1 MKARVSV
8 FGGYIS
14 VHSTVYSVQILSVI
28 EIKFANKTK
37 KQLKLH
43 KVIFS
48 DWQCHEVPL
57 FVIGMFVIDHKE
69 KVNLKNCVL
78 LNENYV
84 FL

>member
-1 MKARVSV
+1 MFPFLGVYK
-8 FGGYIS
+8 S

-48 DWQCHEVPL
+48 DWQCHKVPL